1 MVHIPF
7 EWSLEDDDFPN
18 FPGMAGYDGDVSVPW
33 EGNSCGTNIGSFS
46 IMAATTPLKPV
57 ERLQNWMIKIGLQK
71 KTSYFA

>member
-7 EWSLEDDDFPN
+7 ERSLEDDDFPN

-57 ERLQNWMIKIGLQK
+57 ERLQNWMIEIEGYKIG
-71 KTSYFA
+71 